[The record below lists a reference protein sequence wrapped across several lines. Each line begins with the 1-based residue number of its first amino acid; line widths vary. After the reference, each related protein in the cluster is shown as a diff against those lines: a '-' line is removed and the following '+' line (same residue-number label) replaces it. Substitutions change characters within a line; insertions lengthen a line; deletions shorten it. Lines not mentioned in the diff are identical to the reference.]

1 MIRWV
6 GCCIIVKIRY
16 DVVKIRYDVVKIR
29 YDVVAFLDGK
39 WFRENKS
46 SLSLVI
52 RFFSR
57 ASDII
62 ILLLL
67 RFPEL
72 GFEF

>member
-1 MIRWV
+1 MVQGKILLGFMIKWV
-6 GCCIIVKIRY
+6 GCCI
-16 DVVKIRYDVVKIR
+16 VVKIR

>member
-1 MIRWV
+1 MNATKEKYCWVMIRWV
-6 GCCIIVKIRY
+6 GCCI
-16 DVVKIRYDVVKIR
+16 VVEIR